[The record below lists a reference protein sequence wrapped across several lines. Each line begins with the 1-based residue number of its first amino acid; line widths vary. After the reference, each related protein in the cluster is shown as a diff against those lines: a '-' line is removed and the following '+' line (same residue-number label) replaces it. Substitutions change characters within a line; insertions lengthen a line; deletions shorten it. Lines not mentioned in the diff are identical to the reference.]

1 MNVGFGS
8 GAALEARRGG
18 LATGVLIVLTGCLCQ
33 AALGQGGVAFTQQ
46 RPFVIGF
53 IPVVGARGAVGGV
66 SIDAQGV
73 VARSDVDQTR
83 KLRDARLKALQEAS
97 TELQAASRM
106 RKVSLRGLASAIEQR
121 VRGGLPATSE
131 LQNLAG
137 LTQIEFVFVFPE
149 RGDIVL
155 AGPAEGWQVDDQG
168 HVVGIKSGQPVLQL
182 DDLIVAL
189 RAAREQPTT
198 GELITCSIDPAP
210 EGLTRFT
217 RMLKS
222 RDLALNDATIA
233 RLEQAVG
240 PQQVTLTGVPPSSH
254 FAQVLL
260 AADFLMK
267 RLAMNFEPAPIDG
280 LPSYMEMLQD
290 ESAPMPK
297 NAMPRWWLAPR
308 YEPLLKDESGL
319 AWQLRGERVQTLSE
333 EAFLGRGGKVV
344 TGRKSPSPLAGEGK
358 GVRGSGSLAKDWADA
373 MTAKYDALAAELPV
387 FAELRNCMDLA
398 VVAALLVKEDL
409 PGRAGCD
416 LSVLVEDKRVAVAEY
431 PIPRTID
438 SRASLIRKEGRTVI
452 SVSGGVELDSWSVL
466 ERPQTSGELAD
477 VRKSAA
483 GMKSD
488 LWWWD

>member
-1 MNVGFGS
+1 
-8 GAALEARRGG
+8 LARRAV
-18 LATGVLIVLTGCLCQ
+18 LVLGVLIGVAGL
-33 AALGQGGVAFTQQ
+33 LGQGARGQGGIAFTQQ

-53 IPVVGARGAVGGV
+53 VPVVGAGGAVGGV

-73 VARSDVDQTR
+73 VARSDIDQTR

-97 TELQAASRM
+97 TELQSASRM
-106 RKVSLRGLASAIEQR
+106 RKISLRGLASAIEER
-121 VRGGLPATSE
+121 VRGGLPATGE
-131 LQNLAG
+131 LQHLAG
-137 LTQIEFVFVFPE
+137 LTRIEFVFVFPE

-155 AGPAEGWQVDDQG
+155 AGPAEGWQVNDQG

-189 RAAREQPTT
+189 RAAREQPATR
-198 GELITCSIDPAP
+198 ELITCSIDPAP

-222 RDLALNDATIA
+222 RGLVVNDATVA

-267 RLAMNFEPAPIDG
+267 RLAMNFEPAPVDG
-280 LPSYMEMLQD
+280 LPSYMEMLED
-290 ESAPMPK
+290 DSAPLPK

-308 YEPLLKDESGL
+308 YESLLKDESGL
-319 AWQLRGERVQTLSE
+319 AWQLRGAGVQALSE

-344 TGRKSPSPLAGEGK
+344 AGRAKEH
-358 GVRGSGSLAKDWADA
+358 SLAKDWADA

-387 FAELRNCMDLA
+387 FTELRNCMDLA

-416 LSVLVEDKRVAVAEY
+416 LSVLLEDKRVAVAEY

-438 SRASLIRKEGRTVI
+438 SRASLIRKAGRTVI

-466 ERPQTSGELAD
+466 EQPMAAAELAD

-483 GMKSD
+483 GKKPEH
-488 LWWWD
+488 WWWD

>member
-1 MNVGFGS
+1 VFVS
-8 GAALEARRGG
+8 VALIVWAACFCRAALA
-18 LATGVLIVLTGCLCQ
+18 
-33 AALGQGGVAFTQQ
+33 QGGIAFTQQ

-53 IPVVGARGAVGGV
+53 VPVVGAGGAVGGV
-66 SIDAQGV
+66 SIDAQGA

-83 KLRDARLKALQEAS
+83 MLRDARLKALQELSAELTAS
-97 TELQAASRM
+97 SRM
-106 RKVSLRGLASAIEQR
+106 RKLSLRGLAKAIEQR
-121 VRGGLPATSE
+121 VLAGLPATDE

-137 LTQIEFVFVFPE
+137 LTRIEFVFVFPE

-155 AGPAEGWQVDDQG
+155 AGPAESWQVGDQG
-168 HVVGIKSGQPVLQL
+168 HVVGIKSGHPVLQL

-189 RAAREQPTT
+189 RTARQQPTT

-222 RDLALNDATIA
+222 RDLELNERAVA

-240 PQQVTLTGVPPSSH
+240 PQRVTLTGVPPSSH

-280 LPSYMEMLQD
+280 LPSYMEMLQAGD
-290 ESAPMPK
+290 APMPK
-297 NAMPRWWLAPR
+297 NSMPRWWLAPR

-319 AWQLRGERVQTLSE
+319 AWQLRGRGVQTLSE
-333 EAFLGRGGKVV
+333 EAFLGRGGKIVA
-344 TGRKSPSPLAGEGK
+344 GRAREH
-358 GVRGSGSLAKDWADA
+358 SLAKDWADA
-373 MTAKYDALAAELPV
+373 MTAKYDDLAEELPV

-409 PGRAGCD
+409 PGCAGCD
-416 LSVLVEDKRVAVAEY
+416 LSVLLEDKRVAVAEY

-438 SRASLIRKEGRTVI
+438 SRASLIRKEGRWVI

-466 ERPQTSGELAD
+466 ERTETAADLAD
-477 VRKSAA
+477 ARQAA
-483 GMKSD
+483 AQLKSD
-488 LWWWD
+488 RWWWD